1 MSPNIQRL
9 SLSKRFYST
18 GSVDKNFLNIDNT
31 DINES
36 IKFDS
41 LEQGCEEIKLNLIY
55 FHVNFKQKKKSL
67 FPCLTIYITI

>member
-1 MSPNIQRL
+1 LSPKIQRL

-18 GSVDKNFLNIDNT
+18 GSVDKNLFNIDNP

-41 LEQGCEEIKLNLIY
+41 LEQGCEQIK
-55 FHVNFKQKKKSL
+55 FKYLGVSGVYK
-67 FPCLTIYITI
+67 